1 VIESLSEEEEEE
13 NDEEN
18 EYVEDEMALF
28 IMKFNKYIS
37 KRRAF
42 KGDKMEKTRSKRV
55 CYNYGKSGHF
65 IAQCPHERKDEDNDK
80 KKKFD
85 KSYKRDRKYTKKK
98 PYGQA
103 PIGQEWN
110 SSDESSESE
119 GDDLATI
126 AIKGESSSSKSLF
139 PKLSKQTCLMA
150 KDGKNKVKSNTPS
163 SPKYV
168 TSDEDTLSS
177 DDNNDDAFSD
187 DDSLP
192 SEFCKNPKV
201 MIKGLM
207 KQVRVRDELLEQQ
220 EELLV
225 QERKSNKELKKLLA
239 LEKSKVKK
247 LDQELTQIK
256 ETTCS
261 LKCSIGAL
269 QSQYDVL
276 QKTYQDLEVQFDAL
290 WSSTSNTSNDPEAPK
305 ASTSKGCER
314 CYNLDINGLYAQ
326 SQHSNVEQVLVESC
340 DEAMGKENDHLKR
353 EFKKLELEV
362 TKLKKQTKVQPP
374 QDNCSN
380 MVKKLEKGRTASKIA
395 SQ

>member
-177 DDNNDDAFSD
+177 DDDNAPNDDDEPLS
-187 DDSLP
+187 
-192 SEFCKNPKV
+192 SEFCKNSNA

-207 KQVRVRDELLEQQ
+207 KQVRVRDELIEKQK
-220 EELLV
+220 ELLV
-225 QERKSNKELKKLLA
+225 QERKSNDELKKLLE
-239 LEKSKVKK
+239 LEKSKVEK
-247 LDQELTQIK
+247 LDQENLLKARRLFVVSRAQLVLFKTNMLSCKRHIK
-256 ETTCS
+256 I
-261 LKCSIGAL
+261 LKCNLMLFDQVSSKHQVILKLLKHL
-269 QSQYDVL
+269 QAKVVKDVIIL
-276 QKTYQDLEVQFDAL
+276 ILMLFMI
-290 WSSTSNTSNDPEAPK
+290 K
-305 ASTSKGCER
+305 A
-314 CYNLDINGLYAQ
+314 NL
-326 SQHSNVEQVLVESC
+326 
-340 DEAMGKENDHLKR
+340 
-353 EFKKLELEV
+353 
-362 TKLKKQTKVQPP
+362 
-374 QDNCSN
+374 
-380 MVKKLEKGRTASKIA
+380 
-395 SQ
+395 